1 MQIFHHLAPFV
12 FLQADNSMQ
21 LKIHETP
28 FKWFNAGLSSK
39 PFTFASAASWLQKGW
54 LDICQPGVDFTL
66 FQGRLFLC
74 HSQWRS
80 AIIRCCELTDIN
92 ILRLLFGC
100 MIARN

>member
-1 MQIFHHLAPFV
+1 MVQRFPENL
-12 FLQADNSMQ
+12 
-21 LKIHETP
+21 
-28 FKWFNAGLSSK
+28 
-39 PFTFASAASWLQKGW
+39 SAASAGSWLQLGW
-54 LDICQPGVDFTL
+54 LDICHPGVDFTL

-80 AIIRCCELTDIN
+80 AIIRSRELTDIN